1 MTLYI
6 WRHPKPLAAVGIC
19 LGHTDMA
26 VDRRKLKRLANQIVR
41 YTRRHHLPKVIW
53 VSPLQRSL
61 KVGQLLAERG
71 FHYHVSPELTE
82 IDFGDWDGRP
92 WTQIAKDDIDEW
104 CADFAHFAPD
114 NGENLYQLFTR
125 VEGWLTARNVEQIA
139 IDKNAS
145 VLAVGHGGWITAA
158 KRIIAG
164 EGIPKLAAEWSNS
177 VAYNELSLIE
187 SSKKDKN

>member
-6 WRHPKPLAAVGIC
+6 WRHPQPIAAKGIC
-19 LGHTDMA
+19 LGHTDRG
-26 VDRRKLKRLANQIVR
+26 VDKRKLNRLANQIERVV
-41 YTRRHHLPKVIW
+41 RRHHLPKVIW

-61 KVGQLLAERG
+61 KVGQLLAKCG
-71 FHYHVSPELTE
+71 FDCHVSAELAE

-92 WTQIAKDDIDEW
+92 WAQIAKQEIDDW
-104 CADFAHFAPD
+104 CANFAYFVPD
-114 NGENLYQLFTR
+114 SGENLYQLFTR

-164 EGIPKLAAEWSNS
+164 EGIPKLAAEWSTP
-177 VAYNELSLIE
+177 VAYNQLSIL
-187 SSKKDKN
+187 K